1 MLTAACKDAGFEC
14 DYVAKGNTE
23 EELLKDVAQHAIKV
37 HRMQESDM
45 TPEMIQKVKSITHAL
60 Q

>member
-1 MLTAACKDAGFEC
+1 MLSAACKDAGFDC

-23 EELLKDVAQHAIKV
+23 EELLKDVAQHVIKV

-45 TPEMIQKVKSITHAL
+45 TPEMVQKVKSKIHTS
-60 Q
+60 

>member
-1 MLTAACKDAGFEC
+1 MLSAACKDAGFDC

-23 EELLKDVAQHAIKV
+23 EELLRDVAQHAIKV

-45 TPEMIQKVKSITHAL
+45 TPEMVQKVKSIMHTS
-60 Q
+60 